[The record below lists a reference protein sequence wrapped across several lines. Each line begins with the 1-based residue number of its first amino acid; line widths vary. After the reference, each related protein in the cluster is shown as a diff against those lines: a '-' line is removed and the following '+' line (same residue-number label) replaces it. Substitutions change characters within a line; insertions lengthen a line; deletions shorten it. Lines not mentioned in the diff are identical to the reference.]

1 MSYIMQNVEHD
12 NDWLPVYKLLNQKS
26 HFGKDLSTKLTV
38 TIVLKCIFNLV
49 LHHTS
54 YLPGKSILTLFISLP
69 GETE

>member
-1 MSYIMQNVEHD
+1 MQNVEHD

-26 HFGKDLSTKLTV
+26 TKLTV
-38 TIVLKCIFNLV
+38 TIFQKCIFNLV

-69 GETE
+69 GVTE